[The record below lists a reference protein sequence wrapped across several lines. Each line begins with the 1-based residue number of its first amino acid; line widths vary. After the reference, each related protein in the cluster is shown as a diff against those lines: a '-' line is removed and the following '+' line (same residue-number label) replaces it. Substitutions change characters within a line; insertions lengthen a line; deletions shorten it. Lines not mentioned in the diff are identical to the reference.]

1 MMLHNRN
8 DVDLEYLVHGDRHE
22 FYWIS
27 TPNIINV
34 NYVPSE
40 GITIY
45 DSPEQEALD
54 YASCDIHGENY
65 VEILKVSD
73 DWITLAKVDDR
84 VFLFT
89 KEFCCQ
95 CGRSVRPGSGFWVNR
110 IPAEDPSAPYPTG
123 EWVCSACEEERER
136 ELENDD
142 DYQLQQLELED

>member
-1 MMLHNRN
+1 MILHNRN
-8 DVDLEYLVHGDRHE
+8 DVDLEYLVGDRHE
-22 FYWIS
+22 SYWIS

-73 DWITLAKVDDR
+73 DWLTLAKVDDR

-95 CGRSVRPGSGFWVNR
+95 CGRSVRLGSGFWVNR

-123 EWVCSACEEERER
+123 EWVCSGSP
-136 ELENDD
+136 
-142 DYQLQQLELED
+142 